1 MRSYTYKSIFFYF
14 IHLFVYIFHLQKLSL
29 KEIFYYN
36 ALENLYIFKLIS
48 KIEKIH
54 LLYNIFQN
62 HRNQRQWFYQKFQLL
77 IWVKNFF
84 LSIEYLFSITLFIVH
99 VIIFFVSF
107 KKNIA
112 SNIFKIIITSK
123 NIRIC
128 KFEKFHSKKV
138 NSGESIAH
146 SVHPSTS
153 NFQFSTKHI
162 APVPF
167 EQKGAISFNFS
178 TMRMKYETWE
188 GFRGCQRGKSISDLE
203 LRLHRPGEEWLVNSE
218 Q

>member
-29 KEIFYYN
+29 QEIFYYN
-36 ALENLYIFKLIS
+36 AFENLYIFKLIS

-84 LSIEYLFSITLFIVH
+84 LAIEYLFSIYSIYRARNYLL
-99 VIIFFVSF
+99 SF
-107 KKNIA
+107 RKNIA
-112 SNIFKIIITSK
+112 SNTFKIIITSK

-138 NSGESIAH
+138 NSSESIAH

>member
-1 MRSYTYKSIFFYF
+1 MCRQYISKSSKSKTMILSKISTFNLSWKFFSCNRKF
-14 IHLFVYIFHLQKLSL
+14 
-29 KEIFYYN
+29 IFYYSIYRARN
-36 ALENLYIFKLIS
+36 Y
-48 KIEKIH
+48 
-54 LLYNIFQN
+54 LL
-62 HRNQRQWFYQKFQLL
+62 
-77 IWVKNFF
+77 
-84 LSIEYLFSITLFIVH
+84 
-99 VIIFFVSF
+99 SF
-107 KKNIA
+107 RKNIA
-112 SNIFKIIITSK
+112 SNTFKIIITSK